1 MSFNKN
7 EVLQLSTE
15 EKRLLAFELLDSIDE
30 EFINKPVPDWKK
42 KLIQERI
49 DADIKNPA
57 DVISWSE
64 LRKKYYDQSASKL
77 S

>member
-1 MSFNKN
+1 MPFNKS

-30 EFINKPVPDWKK
+30 EYVNRPIPEWKK
-42 KLIQERI
+42 RLIQERV
-49 DADIKNPA
+49 DLDRKKPF

-64 LRKKYYDQSASKL
+64 VRKKYYGQ
-77 S
+77 